1 MATLLDRER
10 NPFGPEVLAKLDTPG
25 LVLARPQVP

>member
-10 NPFGPEVLAKLDTPG
+10 NPFGSEVLEKLDAPG